1 MFECCLYCPVSAR
14 ILVVW
19 IYKGAGTLVRYRDDY
34 DRYITIYLLHSIDD
48 AKAPIPRSF
57 TDIYRIVTRSGNPKV
72 GKDTVQR
79 HLNRLVEEKTIVK
92 LQREGR
98 QYNKT
103 LYILSPKGMVM
114 ANIKQKRPKRPHKAS
129 NDTVN
134 GPRP

>member
-1 MFECCLYCPVSAR
+1 M
-14 ILVVW
+14 
-19 IYKGAGTLVRYRDDY
+19 VRYRDDY
-34 DRYITIYLLHSIDD
+34 DRYITIYLLHSSDD

-57 TDIYRIVTRSGNPKV
+57 TDIYRIVARSGNPKV

-92 LQREGR
+92 LQWEGR

-114 ANIKQKRPKRPHKAS
+114 ANIKQRPKRPHKAS